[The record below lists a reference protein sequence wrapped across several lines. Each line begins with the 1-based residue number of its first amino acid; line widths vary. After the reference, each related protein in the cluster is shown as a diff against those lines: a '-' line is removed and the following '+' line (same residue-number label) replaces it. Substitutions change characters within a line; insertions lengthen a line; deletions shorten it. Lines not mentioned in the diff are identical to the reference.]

1 MQLACSD
8 AIPGIACDF
17 VAQGDDAAEV
27 HAVMMAHRAEIHSA
41 LVEGLSAAEASRL
54 NDEADAHVLDLLSNR

>member
-8 AIPGIACDF
+8 VIPGITCDF

-27 HAVMMAHRAEIHSA
+27 HAVMMAHS
-41 LVEGLSAAEASRL
+41 AEAHSSL
-54 NDEADAHVLDLLSNR
+54 VDGLAGDEAGRASAEMDAHILELLSDQ